1 MNQILMTDD
10 NRKKAKKV
18 KEKKPREPK
27 APGDITGVAKAFA
40 GIILLFGL
48 ALSADG
54 AYAYTK
60 NVELAKNTKAPI
72 VSILKSGNTA
82 KLSIECTSGIRTVSF
97 TWNNS
102 NPTIVQGR
110 GNKTLEQT
118 ISIPSGE
125 NNKLNI
131 TVIDSNGQTKKYV
144 KTLNQDAVDTTEPVI
159 TIEGVNSNIKI
170 TVTDDTAID
179 YITYRYGDSQEVTIY
194 AEEDGQ
200 TKIEKTIPASQGE
213 TDLVVEAVDKAQ
225 NVATKEQKIKGVK
238 RPTIEVI
245 PDPNDPSYLIIKA
258 YDDDGLRMIAY
269 TLNGQDYKTDP
280 NTSLNT
286 KTFEYRQKV
295 EPGESQI
302 LIHAYNINEQV
313 TEFNGIYRY

>member
-1 MNQILMTDD
+1 MKMNQILMTEDR
-10 NRKKAKKV
+10 NKAKKSKV
-18 KEKKPREPK
+18 KTPRE
-27 APGDITGVAKAFA
+27 PGDITGVVRFFA
-40 GIILLFGL
+40 VLILLFGL
-48 ALSADG
+48 VLSADG
-54 AYAYTK
+54 TYAFTK
-60 NVELAKNTKAPI
+60 NIELSKTTKAPV
-72 VSILKSGNTA
+72 VSVLKTGNTA
-82 KLSIECTSGIRTVSF
+82 KVTVECETGIRNVSF
-97 TWNNS
+97 SWNES
-102 NPTIVQGR
+102 TPTIVQGR

-131 TVIDSNGQTKKYV
+131 SVIDANGQTRRYV
-144 KTLNQDAVDTTEPVI
+144 KTLNQDAKDVTEPVI
-159 TIEGVNSNIKI
+159 TIEGINSNIKI
-170 TVTDDTAID
+170 TATDDTAID

-200 TKIEKTIPASQGE
+200 TKIEATIPASQGE
-213 TDLVVEAVDKAQ
+213 TDLVVDAVDKAQ

>member
-1 MNQILMTDD
+1 MNQILMTD
-10 NRKKAKKV
+10 NGNKSKKT
-18 KEKKPREPK
+18 KEKRAKEPK

-54 AYAYTK
+54 VYAYTK

-72 VSILKSGNTA
+72 VSVLKNGNTA

-102 NPTIVQGR
+102 NPTIMQGR

-131 TVIDSNGQTKKYV
+131 TVIDSNGQTKRYV
-144 KTLNQDAVDTTEPVI
+144 KTLNQDTRDITEPVI

-179 YITYRYGDSQEVTIY
+179 YVTYKYGDSQEVTIN
-194 AEEDGQ
+194 AEEEGQ
-200 TKIEKTIPASQGE
+200 TTIEETIPAQQGE
-213 TDLVVEAVDKAQ
+213 ATLTIEAVDKAQ
-225 NVATKEQKIKGVK
+225 NVATKEQKIKGTK
-238 RPTIEVI
+238 RPTVEVT

-258 YDDDGLRMIAY
+258 TDDDGLRLVAY
-269 TLNGQDYKTDP
+269 ELNGQGYTTDP
-280 NTSLNT
+280 NVSINE
-286 KTFEYRQKV
+286 KTFEYRQKI
-295 EPGESQI
+295 ESGRNEI
-302 LIHAYNINEQV
+302 SLRVYNINEQV
-313 TEFNGIYRY
+313 TEFNGVYNY

>member
-1 MNQILMTDD
+1 MLLRRIQKD
-10 NRKKAKKV
+10 RKSV
-18 KEKKPREPK
+18 VQ
-27 APGDITGVAKAFA
+27 G
-40 GIILLFGL
+40 
-48 ALSADG
+48 
-54 AYAYTK
+54 
-60 NVELAKNTKAPI
+60 
-72 VSILKSGNTA
+72 KSVDLGGRNTA
-82 KLSIECTSGIRTVSF
+82 KVTVECETGIRNVSF
-97 TWNNS
+97 SWNES
-102 NPTIVQGR
+102 TPTIVQGR

-131 TVIDSNGQTKKYV
+131 SVIDANGQTRRYV
-144 KTLNQDAVDTTEPVI
+144 KTLNQDAKDVTEPVI
-159 TIEGVNSNIKI
+159 TIEGINSNIKI
-170 TVTDDTAID
+170 TATDDTAID

-200 TKIEKTIPASQGE
+200 TKIEATIPASQGE